1 MSLSNR
7 GLSGEKVDECRQ
19 AFNVFDKNGDGD
31 ISLNELG
38 SVLRSLGQKPTKKSV
53 RLMIKKVDA
62 DGSGT
67 IDFDEFLT
75 LMAAKLKHQDL
86 RSEMLKSFKLFDKD
100 GSGKISANE
109 LEAVLRGF
117 GQSLTPEE
125 IEDTLREADKNND
138 GEIDIQ
144 EFIEMMGFDN

>member
-1 MSLSNR
+1 ML
-7 GLSGEKVDECRQ
+7 Q

-125 IEDTLREADKNND
+125 IEDTLREADKNSD
-138 GEIDIQ
+138 GVSYRREN
-144 EFIEMMGFDN
+144 FA